1 MPYQRQIL
9 LSSERV
15 PRASLISLS
24 AVAHLAAIALIVV
37 LRHSGPHIVPDTYV
51 MVQTLPGSDHV
62 TFNSPRSNPALAQTS
77 RIHLPRAKRQKP
89 APDLGVSSEGTGVEA
104 LRGRAKQATAG
115 LMADFKFRQVYG
127 FSPGDYQLAI
137 QTFGVIPTITAAEL
151 PSRYEQYVVV
161 EVTIDIDGRVADARV
176 VTGESSPKIEQKLLA
191 AIREF
196 KYTPAKHNGAP
207 IPSQVDIVIHIPT

>member
-1 MPYQRQIL
+1 M
-9 LSSERV
+9 
-15 PRASLISLS
+15 
-24 AVAHLAAIALIVV
+24 
-37 LRHSGPHIVPDTYV
+37 PDTYV
-51 MVQTLPGSDHV
+51 MVQTLSGSDHV
-62 TFNSPRSNPALAQTS
+62 TFNPPRSKPAPAPTS
-77 RIHLPRAKRQKP
+77 RIHLLRAKRQKP
-89 APDLGVSSEGTGVEA
+89 APDLGISSEGTGVEA

-137 QTFGVIPTITAAEL
+137 QTYGVIPTITASEL

-196 KYTPAKHNGAP
+196 KYMPAKHNGAP